1 MGASM
6 HPQLEILLQIQDLR
20 AQRQELAET
29 SSIRD
34 FEEKEFGIDIGV
46 AVGQLDEKIEDLR
59 QELTQP
65 VRGRLDRMIKAGR
78 PVVPLINGVCYGC
91 FVAIPTSTA
100 GIGNTTELRYCDNC
114 GRFLYV
120 VG

>member
-1 MGASM
+1 M

-20 AQRQELAET
+20 AQRQELSDV
-29 SSIRD
+29 SSERD
-34 FEEKEFGIDIGV
+34 FEEQEFGIDIDR
-46 AVGQLDEKIEDLR
+46 AVGQLDGKIDDLR
-59 QELTQP
+59 GELAP
-65 VRGRLDRMIKAGR
+65 AIRNRLDRMIRNGR

-100 GIGNTTELRYCDNC
+100 SFGNTEELRYCENC